1 MQKNERILLFIL
13 AAINFT
19 NILDFMIMMPLGPQ
33 LMRLFAIN
41 PQQFGVLVSS
51 YTISAGISGFFT
63 AFIVDKFDRK
73 RFLQFLYVG
82 FLLGTLACGLAN
94 DYHLLMLARI
104 FTGIFGGVIG
114 AVILAIVGDTIPF
127 ERRGQAMGMI
137 MAGFSVAS
145 VFGVPFGLFIA
156 NLYGWQAPFIF
167 LAIVAMPL
175 SYLIWRF
182 VPHVKGHLTHENKTN
197 IKQVL
202 INITSDKN
210 QRKSVT
216 LMMVLMFG
224 HFSIIPFLSPYMVA
238 NVGFSESDLAYI
250 YLIGGA
256 FNMFTGPMIGKLADR
271 IGKRKVFNWFVL
283 MCAVPV
289 FAITNM
295 PHVALWVALIATTLF
310 FILSGG
316 RFIPAQ
322 AMVSETVQPQ
332 MRGSF
337 MSILSSMQQLTAGV
351 ASYLAGLIIVKDDV
365 SGAMYNYSIVGYISI
380 GATLLTILLVK
391 RIKSAKGESF

>member
-1 MQKNERILLFIL
+1 MQKNERILLLIL
-13 AAINFT
+13 AAVNFS

-33 LMRLFAIN
+33 LMRLFEIN
-41 PQQFGVLVSS
+41 PKQFGLLVSS

-73 RFLQFLYVG
+73 KFLQFLYVG
-82 FLLGTLACGLAN
+82 FLLGTLACGLAGN
-94 DYHLLMLARI
+94 YHLLMIARI

-114 AVILAIVGDTIPF
+114 AVILSIVGDSIPF

-156 NLYGWQAPFIF
+156 NEFGWQAPFLF
-167 LAIVAMPL
+167 LAVLALPL

-182 VPHVKGHLTHENKTN
+182 VPNVNAHLTSANRTD

-202 INITSDKN
+202 INITSDAN

-224 HFSIIPFLSPYMVA
+224 HFSIIPFLSPFMVA
-238 NVGFSESDLAYI
+238 NVGFTESDLAYI

-271 IGKRKVFNWFVL
+271 VGKRKVFTWFVL
-283 MCAVPV
+283 LCSLPV

-295 PHVALWVALIATTLF
+295 PHVALWIALIATTLF
-310 FILSGG
+310 FIVSGG

-337 MSILSSMQQLTAGV
+337 MSILSSMQQLSAGV
-351 ASYLAGLIIVKDDV
+351 ASYIAGMIIIKDDTT
-365 SGAMYNYSIVGYISI
+365 GIMHNYDIVGYLSI
-380 GATLLTILLVK
+380 GATLLTIFLVK

>member
-1 MQKNERILLFIL
+1 MQKNERILLLIL
-13 AAINFT
+13 AAINFS

-33 LMRLFAIN
+33 LMRLFEIN
-41 PQQFGVLVSS
+41 PKQFGLLVSS

-73 RFLQFLYVG
+73 KFLQFLYVG
-82 FLLGTLACGLAN
+82 FLLGTLACGFAGN
-94 DYHLLMLARI
+94 YHLLMIARI

-114 AVILAIVGDTIPF
+114 AVILSIVGDTIPF

-156 NLYGWQAPFIF
+156 NEFGWQAPFLF
-167 LAIVAMPL
+167 LAVLALPL

-182 VPHVKGHLTHENKTN
+182 VPNVNAHLTSGNRTD

-202 INITSDKN
+202 INITSDAN

-224 HFSIIPFLSPYMVA
+224 HFSIIPFLSPFMVA
-238 NVGFSESDLAYI
+238 NVGFTESDLAYI

-271 IGKRKVFNWFVL
+271 VGKRKVFTWFVL
-283 MCAVPV
+283 LCSLPV

-295 PHVALWVALIATTLF
+295 PHVALWIALIATTLF
-310 FILSGG
+310 FIVSGG

-337 MSILSSMQQLTAGV
+337 MSILSSMQQLSAGV
-351 ASYLAGLIIVKDDV
+351 ASYIAGMIIIKDDTTGIM
-365 SGAMYNYSIVGYISI
+365 SNYDIVGYLSI
-380 GATLLTILLVK
+380 GATLLTIILVK

>member
-1 MQKNERILLFIL
+1 MQKNERILLLIL
-13 AAINFT
+13 AAINFS

-33 LMRLFAIN
+33 LMRLFEIN
-41 PQQFGVLVSS
+41 PKQFGLLVSS

-73 RFLQFLYVG
+73 KFLQFLYAG
-82 FLLGTLACGLAN
+82 FLLGTLACGLAGN
-94 DYHLLMLARI
+94 YHLLMIARV

-114 AVILAIVGDTIPF
+114 AVILSIVGDTIPF

-156 NLYGWQAPFIF
+156 NEFGWQAPFIF
-167 LAIVAMPL
+167 LAVLALPL

-182 VPHVKGHLTHENKTN
+182 VPNVNAHLSSGNRTD
-197 IKQVL
+197 IRQVL
-202 INITSDKN
+202 VNITSDAN

-238 NVGFSESDLAYI
+238 NVGFKESDLAYI

-256 FNMFTGPMIGKLADR
+256 FNMFSGPMIGKLADR
-271 IGKRKVFNWFVL
+271 VGKKKVFTWFVIL
-283 MCAVPV
+283 CSLPV

-295 PHVALWVALIATTLF
+295 PHIALWIALIATTLF
-310 FILSGG
+310 FIVSGG

-337 MSILSSMQQLTAGV
+337 MSILSSMQQLSAGV
-351 ASYLAGLIIVKDDV
+351 ASYIAGFIIVKDDV
-365 SGAMYNYSIVGYISI
+365 TGMMSNYNLVGYLSI
-380 GATLLTILLVK
+380 GATLLTIFLVK